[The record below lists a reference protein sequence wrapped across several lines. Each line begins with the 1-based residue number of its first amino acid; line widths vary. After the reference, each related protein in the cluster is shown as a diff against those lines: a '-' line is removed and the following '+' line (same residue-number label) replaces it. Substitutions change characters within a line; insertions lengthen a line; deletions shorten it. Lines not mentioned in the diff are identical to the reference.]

1 MKLAIL
7 GGSPLALEAV
17 LRFHDYGAQI
27 TWFNHLEENEDAWES
42 LKFDCMEYTSS
53 LGWELLDQKPQT
65 TLSWKEWVEN
75 YAAPL
80 LTKIRVEQDI
90 KPYKI
95 VSVTKR
101 YLAPQEEIQGKSRF
115 HDLFRVIFQLNPDE
129 FIKHQKE
136 TNPETYE
143 KLSAEFIQSLQS
155 SLEMYEDF
163 DMVLDLRRATES
175 KSIAITGRA
184 LGEGRISTDKIFY
197 GHEALAKAPS
207 YIHDSSVRELVV
219 VGSGSLAAQLLLSLE
234 EWLKDIRN
242 RLFIVS
248 TEAEPFEKTIKES
261 TAAVAQRLTEIFNF
275 MENEFENDVVE
286 FQKKLREWQELDD
299 FIQVKKPKPVE
310 PIPRLNYFSGHNVTA
325 IDQLIDKQRV
335 FLTLEKADFREGRK
349 HPENNF
355 LDLKTIGVDQILVA
369 SSRKKRSID
378 LHVDAGEKGF
388 FSITPKPVTE
398 NSAYQRDL
406 EQLKGIEDEI
416 FKLFSPVHPH

>member
-7 GGSPLALEAV
+7 GSSPLALEAA

-27 TWFNHLEENEDAWES
+27 TWFNHLEENEDSWES
-42 LKFDCMEYTSS
+42 LLSNCSQYTSS
-53 LGWELLDQKPQT
+53 LGWEFLNKKPQSQ
-65 TLSWKEWVEN
+65 LSWKEWVEN
-75 YAAPL
+75 YATPIL
-80 LTKIRVEQDI
+80 EKIRVEQDI

-101 YLAPQEEIQGKSRF
+101 YLAPAEEIAGTSRF
-115 HDLFRVIFQLNPDE
+115 HDLFRVLFQLNPEE

-143 KLSAEFIQSLQS
+143 KLSAEFLQSLQS

-163 DMVLDLRRATES
+163 DVVLDLRRATES
-175 KSIAITGRA
+175 TSIAITGRA
-184 LGEGRISTDKIFY
+184 LGEGRVSGDKIHY
-197 GHEALAKAPS
+197 GLNALKIAPS
-207 YIHDSSVRELVV
+207 YLTDSSVRELVI
-219 VGSGSLAAQLLLSLE
+219 VGSGSIAAQLLITLE
-234 EWLKDIRN
+234 AWLKDIRN

-248 TEAEPFEKTIKES
+248 TEADPFEKLMKES
-261 TAAVAQRLTEIFNF
+261 SPEVTEKLVHLFQY
-275 MENEFENDVVE
+275 MDKEFEEDVNE

-299 FIQVKKPKPVE
+299 FIQVKKPKPTE

-349 HPENNF
+349 HPENNH

-369 SSRKKRSID
+369 SRRKKRSID
-378 LHVDAGEKGF
+378 LYVDQNEKGF
-388 FSITPKPVTE
+388 FSVTPE
-398 NSAYQRDL
+398 AINIADSYQKDL
-406 EQLKGIEDEI
+406 KKLKGIEDEI